1 MGSAFFDEGGARSFC
16 FFYKPEGMGLL
27 ELPAEGRSFAFIF
40 QYHEKGGAGAGHK
53 DGTGE
58 GVQGAGGFPEDG
70 VQWEKGRFKIIGQG
84 GKEKGKV
91 SCLKGFDAAA
101 GIVFQALWKGV
112 DGGVGSGGGFRG
124 LGADDEEGKPFP
136 GGQGGE
142 LIADAFAAGAPP
154 ATQKGMSAPR
164 EAPMAARSE
173 GESPVLYR
181 AARPRS
187 TAAASEEPPPIP
199 AWEGISLAR
208 SWKRRAAAFF
218 GEKAPLPSS

>member
-1 MGSAFFDEGGARSFC
+1 MGSVFFGEGGARGFC
-16 FFYKPEGMGLL
+16 FFYEPERVGLL

-40 QYHEKGGAGAGHK
+40 QYHEEGGAGACHQ
-53 DGTGE
+53 DGAGK
-58 GVQGAGGFPEDG
+58 GVKGAGGFLKDG

-124 LGADDEEGKPFP
+124 LGADDEKRKPFP
-136 GGQGGE
+136 GRQGGE

-164 EAPMAARSE
+164 
-173 GESPVLYR
+173 
-181 AARPRS
+181 
-187 TAAASEEPPPIP
+187 
-199 AWEGISLAR
+199 
-208 SWKRRAAAFF
+208 
-218 GEKAPLPSS
+218 